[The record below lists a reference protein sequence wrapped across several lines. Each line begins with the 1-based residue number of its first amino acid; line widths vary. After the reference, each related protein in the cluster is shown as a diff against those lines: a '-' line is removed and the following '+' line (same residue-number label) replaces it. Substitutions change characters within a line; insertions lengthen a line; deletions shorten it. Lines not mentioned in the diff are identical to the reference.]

1 MVPPLASIFL
11 RRREMAGGWIDLS
24 GKVAAVT
31 GAASGIG
38 RAACVALA
46 GAGAKVVAL
55 DLDLAGAQAVAAEV
69 GGSAHGLDVTCDAE
83 WRSVADWIEAEFGR
97 LDIFVNSAGIAIS
110 DSVGDTSLANYH
122 KTFAVNVEG
131 TLLGMQLALA
141 FMRKQGEGSIIN
153 LSSTASL
160 KGNPIMASYGASKA
174 TVSHFTRSAALQ
186 NARTGNDIRIN
197 AVLPGLVETAMAD
210 DFYDIFDKVGT
221 PDQVRTA
228 FTTGRAARAE
238 EIANVILF
246 LASDRASF
254 ISGASIAVDRAASA

>member
-1 MVPPLASIFL
+1 MSN
-11 RRREMAGGWIDLS
+11 GWIDLT
-24 GKVAAVT
+24 GRVAAVT

-46 GAGAKVVAL
+46 EAGAKVVAL
-55 DLDLAGAQAVAAEV
+55 DRDLDGASSVAELC
-69 GGSAHGLDVTCDAE
+69 GGKSHALDVTNEAD
-83 WRSVADWIEAEFGR
+83 WQIVASWIEAEFGR
-97 LDIFVNSAGIAIS
+97 LDILVNSAGVAIS
-110 DSVGDTSLANYH
+110 DSVGDVSLANYH
-122 KTFAVNVEG
+122 TTFAINVEG
-131 TLLGMQLALA
+131 TLLGMQVALE
-141 FMRKQGEGSIIN
+141 FMRKQGKGSIVN

-186 NARTGNDIRIN
+186 NARSGDDIRIN

-210 DFYDIFDKVGT
+210 AFFDIFEKVGS
-221 PDQVRTA
+221 PDAVRSA

-238 EIANVILF
+238 EVADVILF

-254 ISGASIAVDRAASA
+254 VSGASIVVDRAASA